1 MAKKIFRLTFPEQLI
16 QEPII
21 YRLGHEFKLVTNIF
35 RAAVVEKD
43 SWIILQLD
51 GEEEEILRSIDFM
64 RDMGVQVEERS
75 ESEI

>member
-51 GEEEEILRSIDFM
+51 GEEEEILRSIVFM
-64 RDMGVQVEERS
+64 RDMGVGVEERS

>member
-1 MAKKIFRLTFPEQLI
+1 MAKKIFRLTFPEELI

-21 YRLGHEFKLVTNIF
+21 YRLGHEFQLVTNIF
-35 RAAVVEKD
+35 RAAVAEKD

-64 RDMGVQVEERS
+64 RDMGVRVEERS